1 MTTPNL
7 LERLTK
13 PQRLDLP
20 VVRGDS
26 IYFVITLK
34 ERGKRVPLDG
44 KVGKA
49 AIREAFDYPIVTE
62 LTVTVDT
69 STTGATVGDITVEA
83 TGEQTQTF
91 PQFGVWDLQ
100 ISDGTT
106 TGDFRKT
113 LVQGSIKFVRDVT
126 PNT

>member
-1 MTTPNL
+1 VSTPNL

-26 IYFVITLK
+26 VYFVITLK
-34 ERGKRVPLDG
+34 DRGKRVPLDG
-44 KVGKA
+44 KVGRA
-49 AIREAFDYPIVTE
+49 AIREAFDYPVVTE
-62 LTVTVDT
+62 LTVTVDE
-69 STTGATVGDITVEA
+69 STTGPTVGDITVEA
-83 TGEQTQTF
+83 TGQQTQTF

-100 ISDGTT
+100 ISDGSIDGT
-106 TGDFRKT
+106 FRKT
-113 LVQGSIKFVRDVT
+113 LVQGTIKFVRDVT

>member
-44 KVGKA
+44 KTGKA
-49 AIREAFDYPIVTE
+49 AIREAFDYPIAVE
-62 LTVTVDT
+62 LTVTVDQ
-69 STTGATVGDITVEA
+69 STTGSTVGDITIEA